1 MSNSSLVSYTRISPN
16 SSARTAKID
25 TITIHHMACN
35 LSIEACGA
43 GFAQTSRA
51 ASSNYGVGTDGRI
64 GLYVD
69 ESRRSWCS
77 SNWQNDNRAIT
88 IEVANDSRDPDWH
101 VSDKALAATIDLC
114 VDICQ
119 RNGIKRLNYTGDTSG
134 NLTMHK
140 WFAATGC
147 PGPYLG
153 SKFPYIAEEVNKR
166 LGASGSVDS
175 DQKENVVSSVLCVGD
190 EVTLTSDAKYTTG
203 KNVPAWVIKKTLY
216 VRNVIG
222 DNVTISIYKAG
233 AITGVVS
240 KKYIVKNGQSVSS
253 PVVNTPVVSTPTVN
267 TSTLNVGDEVKLI
280 SGAKY
285 TTGKSVPTWVINKTL
300 YVRQVYSNGDVV
312 ISTLKTG
319 AITGVVNPKYLLK
332 QGQPVTTKPSSPT
345 TPAAPT
351 APVNFSVGDAVK
363 LTPDAT
369 YYNGKSIAAFVF
381 KMKLYVRELQ
391 GDNVVI
397 SIFKSGAIT
406 GTVNKKYLTKY

>member
-1 MSNSSLVSYTRISPN
+1 MSNSSLVNYTKISPN

-35 LSIEACGA
+35 LSVEVCGA

-51 ASSNYGVGTDGRI
+51 ASSNYGIGTDGRI

-69 ESRRSWCS
+69 ESRRAWTS

-88 IEVANDSRDPDWH
+88 IEVANDGGAPDWH

-119 RNGIKRLNYTGDTSG
+119 RNGISRLNYTGDTSG

-140 WFAATGC
+140 WFAATAC

-153 SKFPYIAEEVNKR
+153 GKFPYIAEEVNKR
-166 LGASGSVDS
+166 LGASGFVDS
-175 DQKENVVSSVLCVGD
+175 DQKENVVNSVLCVGD

-216 VRNVIG
+216 VRNVSG

-253 PVVNTPVVSTPTVN
+253 PVVNTPVVSTPTVS

-332 QGQPVTTKPSSPT
+332 QGQPVTTKPSTST

-351 APVNFSVGDAVK
+351 APVNFSVGDVVK